1 VLPLVG
7 CVPDQPS
14 EAEQLAA
21 LDAFHCSV
29 TGVSIVTLLA
39 FAWSVTA
46 GAVAL
51 VAVTEAASYV
61 SLCDDAPHAARA
73 LSAASATIDFNPNS
87 ARA

>member
-1 VLPLVG
+1 MLPLVG

-21 LDAFHCSV
+21 LDAFHCNV

-39 FAWSVTA
+39 FAWRVTA
-46 GAVAL
+46 GGVELVKVIGSAL
-51 VAVTEAASYV
+51 TV
-61 SLCDDAPHAARA
+61 SLLDDAPQAASA
-73 LSAASATIDFNPNS
+73 LSAANATIDFNPNS